1 MVSVSMPIRHIPAGL
16 DARAAS
22 IVMKAIK
29 NVALS
34 NRTVFVTIHQPS
46 IQIFEAFDFLMLLQV
61 GPAGLLAGAGG
72 WGRGSAGM
80 PRSHACAVGRSPS
93 RLPLALAAAWWA
105 RDLLWPPGHQQQQP
119 GVLPGVSAG

>member
-61 GPAGLLAGAGG
+61 RTAGLLAGAGE
-72 WGRGSAGM
+72 WGRGSAGIAAITCM
-80 PRSHACAVGRSPS
+80 CCRPLTQSSPPCSGCSVVG
-93 RLPLALAAAWWA
+93 A
-105 RDLLWPPGHQQQQP
+105 
-119 GVLPGVSAG
+119 